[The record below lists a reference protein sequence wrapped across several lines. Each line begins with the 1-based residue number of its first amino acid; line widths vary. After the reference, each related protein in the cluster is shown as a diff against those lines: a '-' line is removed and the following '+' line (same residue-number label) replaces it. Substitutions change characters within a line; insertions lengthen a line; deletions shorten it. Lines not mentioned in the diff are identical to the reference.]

1 MTLTDARGYPGPANC
16 DTCGVRVPGPSWH
29 CRPCRFDMCRR
40 CKSTVEM
47 LQRSGGGGAGM
58 LVLPPGASG
67 GAQGDAEMR
76 RRKALTAA
84 AVAAGAVVCCCS
96 IQ

>member
-47 LQRSGGGGAGM
+47 LQRSGGGGASM

-67 GAQGDAEMR
+67 GLNGDADTR
-76 RRKALTAA
+76 RRKALATAA
-84 AVAAGAVVCCCS
+84 LAAGAVVCCCS